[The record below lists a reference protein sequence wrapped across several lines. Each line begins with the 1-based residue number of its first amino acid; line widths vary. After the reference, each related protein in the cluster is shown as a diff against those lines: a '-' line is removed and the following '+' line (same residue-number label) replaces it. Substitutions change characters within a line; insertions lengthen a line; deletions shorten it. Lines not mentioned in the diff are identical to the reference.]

1 MFARVETL
9 PEGRGAR
16 LRALRLS
23 LNTPVVSID
32 ALPIAP
38 ARAGIALHDGGADGA
53 CLTIALRCERT
64 RQLVCFTPNDDL
76 DTLGGAEMA
85 LEAALSF
92 AESLGFLFDDDLLA
106 PEADPEPREAALRWG
121 ELVGED
127 PEAPEPE
134 GEIEAELLLN
144 EVVEATAMSEGHDVE
159 SESEGDDDWQL
170 ERSTLTKFR
179 RAVAGGTAPP

>member
-1 MFARVETL
+1 MFARVESP
-9 PEGRGAR
+9 PEGRGVR

-38 ARAGIALHDGGADGA
+38 ARAGIALHDGAADGA

-64 RQLVCFTPNDDL
+64 RQLVCFTPSDDL
-76 DTLGGAEMA
+76 DALGGPEMA

-92 AESLGFLFDDDLLA
+92 TESLGFLFDDDLLA
-106 PEADPEPREAALRWG
+106 PEADAEPQEAALRWG

-127 PEAPEPE
+127 LETPEPE
-134 GEIEAELLLN
+134 GEVEAELVLN
-144 EVVEATAMSEGHDVE
+144 EVAEAE
-159 SESEGDDDWQL
+159 SKGDDAWQL
-170 ERSTLTKFR
+170 QRSILTKFR
-179 RAVAGGTAPP
+179 RAVAAGAAPPE